1 MRLFSYIFLFLLTT
15 WQLIAQTYP
24 VQVVPVLTPP
34 YSSKI
39 ADYANPMANKVQLQL
54 ITTDLSVQNRPV
66 QLYVEIK
73 GNGLTA
79 ASAPVLSGV
88 SPLRISG
95 GEILRLTNAE
105 LASYFQLRNLQGIT
119 SQQYAYASARNDAT
133 NLTIYS
139 AGAIL
144 PLASGAYIRGGAKA
158 LNEEIMVVVAKKADN
173 DEVELVYKNINDIA
187 PNELYI
193 ATTIDNKQTQAFL
206 DETKKQLD
214 LYSINTQLDNLGKT
228 GKQIEQLL
236 SKEGKFI
243 DNALE
248 QDYQKYLA
256 RKSKESKSARD
267 RLSWKKERDYWLNDS
282 PMARGNEFNKK
293 AWKENWYR
301 YNEVTLENGKRLDS
315 YTPPMNGVEGM
326 IVSRKATNLEEIE
339 LSSFEDYLKEIKAKY
354 PIGAKINA
362 PKYGDE
368 LKGKVLEGK
377 HYLEIPESNK
387 SFGKLQEYIDLAK
400 NKYDIEI
407 IFKAE

>member
-1 MRLFSYIFLFLLTT
+1 
-15 WQLIAQTYP
+15 
-24 VQVVPVLTPP
+24 
-34 YSSKI
+34 
-39 ADYANPMANKVQLQL
+39 
-54 ITTDLSVQNRPV
+54 
-66 QLYVEIK
+66 
-73 GNGLTA
+73 
-79 ASAPVLSGV
+79 
-88 SPLRISG
+88 
-95 GEILRLTNAE
+95 
-105 LASYFQLRNLQGIT
+105 
-119 SQQYAYASARNDAT
+119 
-133 NLTIYS
+133 
-139 AGAIL
+139 
-144 PLASGAYIRGGAKA
+144 
-158 LNEEIMVVVAKKADN
+158 MVVVAKKADN

-214 LYSINTQLDNLGKT
+214 LYSINTQLDNLGKA

-267 RLSWKKERDYWLNDS
+267 RLSWKEERDYWLYDS
-282 PMARGNEFNKK
+282 PMARGNKFNKK
-293 AWKENWYR
+293 AIDNDWYL

-315 YTPPMNGVEGM
+315 YTPPMNGVEGK

-339 LSSFEDYLKEIKAKY
+339 LSTFEDYLKEIKAKY

-407 IFKAE
+407 IFRAE